1 MLTEVQAV
9 RDRLEGQT
17 ALSDKTVAAPTVT
30 VGLLGGGGGNGGKG
44 GKGARHEG
52 QPRRRQRTPWPRVR
66 RVGSPVLVPPTGAR
80 A

>member
-9 RDRLEGQT
+9 HDRLEGQT

-30 VGLLGGGGGNGGKG
+30 VGLLAEAAATAHGGGAGTKGNHAGGSG
-44 GKGARHEG
+44 
-52 QPRRRQRTPWPRVR
+52 RRGRGVR
-66 RVGSPVLVPPTGAR
+66 RIGSPVLVPPTGAR